1 MAVITDVKEELLKL
15 FKEEKLVKNYSLDN
29 YSRKDFLNVESI
41 VDAAI
46 ENGEEDSVIELCEEN
61 LKENEKSVYSL
72 YAIGLILLK
81 KGSIDTY
88 YLPELIKMFNDAK
101 KFTMV
106 IFLAEKVLSFREE
119 KYALRILEEYYRN
132 ENRKEDLV
140 DVRERLV
147 RVDSK
152 DAYIPKSLAEYYEE
166 EGNIQK
172 AVYYYRISLDR
183 FIALKNATNVELIFE
198 KLLSFHSYLDVK
210 YLISVS
216 NRLLDLV
223 SHERIGKL
231 LHKFALHLKKREM
244 YDSALQVLKFVLS
257 RCTPNDAG
265 VRNDL
270 RELYEIMHPNHSL
283 LSKYW
288 NDFVEFL
295 RSKYQFNARVSPDE
309 IISKLNEFEKKLKFD
324 IGVYVY
330 HRTFGVGQIVDI
342 EDDWI
347 VIDFNQKK
355 NHRMSNNIA
364 FSSLDVLSEDDIRIW
379 QFYKKDE
386 LQKLID
392 EHSPKVIKM
401 ILVSFGGKASAK
413 EIKEFLSD
421 IMPESMVNKFWNSVK
436 LKLGE
441 ENIIVSPENKNVYM
455 YVSQKS
461 LEDNLREELKSL
473 PTFSSKM
480 EFVYNFLQQT
490 DNLNIPQ
497 ATPIVEFLR
506 GIVTQS
512 QNAIEVS
519 EAGVVLIG
527 KYQDLS
533 QEERGKIILAVQS
546 LKEEEIIKL
555 LERIEN
561 NELKK
566 VLLTIVRG
574 VFEDWDRIFMDILL
588 RSSII
593 RLNNYI
599 FSELVVF
606 NKLETI
612 KKLID
617 KITQDLSSGA
627 NRFNIY
633 FKYVWIA
640 KLVFQKE
647 YEDVFNNLG
656 LDRTSVLINVI
667 NILSSIQSGFE
678 ERGEKGVARRIYLL
692 IKDLFSNYPEIEKTM
707 LASDKDTAFVLLSH
721 IYEFDLLD
729 LKDLNVLRSRLY
741 YKYPDLKDMEDTR
754 ERRSPFLI
762 TKKTFE
768 KIREEYNKILN
779 EELPKISKLV
789 ASNPNPELVEK
800 EEELKAIVEKL
811 SKELSEYQIIHQ
823 ENVSTDYVDVGTKV
837 ILKSKKTGEEITY
850 HILGEKDADPSKNII
865 YYRSPLGIKLLDKY
879 PKDIV
884 KLNITGVEEDYE
896 IVSISLSEYV

>member
-101 KFTMV
+101 KLTMV

-324 IGVYVY
+324 IGVY
-330 HRTFGVGQIVDI
+330 
-342 EDDWI
+342 
-347 VIDFNQKK
+347 
-355 NHRMSNNIA
+355 
-364 FSSLDVLSEDDIRIW
+364 
-379 QFYKKDE
+379 
-386 LQKLID
+386 
-392 EHSPKVIKM
+392 
-401 ILVSFGGKASAK
+401 
-413 EIKEFLSD
+413 
-421 IMPESMVNKFWNSVK
+421 
-436 LKLGE
+436 
-441 ENIIVSPENKNVYM
+441 
-455 YVSQKS
+455 
-461 LEDNLREELKSL
+461 
-473 PTFSSKM
+473 
-480 EFVYNFLQQT
+480 
-490 DNLNIPQ
+490 
-497 ATPIVEFLR
+497 
-506 GIVTQS
+506 
-512 QNAIEVS
+512 
-519 EAGVVLIG
+519 
-527 KYQDLS
+527 
-533 QEERGKIILAVQS
+533 
-546 LKEEEIIKL
+546 
-555 LERIEN
+555 
-561 NELKK
+561 
-566 VLLTIVRG
+566 
-574 VFEDWDRIFMDILL
+574 
-588 RSSII
+588 
-593 RLNNYI
+593 
-599 FSELVVF
+599 
-606 NKLETI
+606 
-612 KKLID
+612 
-617 KITQDLSSGA
+617 
-627 NRFNIY
+627 
-633 FKYVWIA
+633 
-640 KLVFQKE
+640 
-647 YEDVFNNLG
+647 
-656 LDRTSVLINVI
+656 
-667 NILSSIQSGFE
+667 
-678 ERGEKGVARRIYLL
+678 
-692 IKDLFSNYPEIEKTM
+692 
-707 LASDKDTAFVLLSH
+707 
-721 IYEFDLLD
+721 
-729 LKDLNVLRSRLY
+729 
-741 YKYPDLKDMEDTR
+741 
-754 ERRSPFLI
+754 
-762 TKKTFE
+762 
-768 KIREEYNKILN
+768 
-779 EELPKISKLV
+779 
-789 ASNPNPELVEK
+789 
-800 EEELKAIVEKL
+800 
-811 SKELSEYQIIHQ
+811 
-823 ENVSTDYVDVGTKV
+823 
-837 ILKSKKTGEEITY
+837 
-850 HILGEKDADPSKNII
+850 
-865 YYRSPLGIKLLDKY
+865 
-879 PKDIV
+879 
-884 KLNITGVEEDYE
+884 
-896 IVSISLSEYV
+896 